1 MKLVKNATVDKWLT
15 GWAKAHFRGHDLTAP
30 VDAATRK
37 QAQGEAVTYAR
48 IFLDLAGGHHGRYWE
63 RYITARNNRVKEIRD
78 TYRAELETV
87 AKHQRRQH
95 RTTETP

>member
-48 IFLDLAGGHHGRYWE
+48 IFLDLAGGSYSRYWE
-63 RYITARNNRVKEIRD
+63 RFITARNNRVTEIRD
-78 TYRAELETV
+78 VYRAELETV
-87 AKHQRRQH
+87 AMHQRH
-95 RTTETP
+95 TTETP

>member
-1 MKLVKNATVDKWLT
+1 MKLVRNATVDKWLT
-15 GWAKAHFRGHDLTAP
+15 GWAKASIRAHDLDAA

-37 QAQGEAVTYAR
+37 QAQGEAVAYAR
-48 IFLDLAGGHHGRYWE
+48 IFLDLAGGSYGRYWE
-63 RYITARNNRVKEIRD
+63 RFLTARNNRVAEIRD

-87 AKHQRRQH
+87 AMHQR

>member
-15 GWAKAHFRGHDLTAP
+15 GWAKATIRATNLDAP

-48 IFLDLAGGHHGRYWE
+48 IFLDLAGGHHSRYWE

-78 TYRAELETV
+78 TYSAELETV
-87 AKHQRRQH
+87 AMHQR

>member
-1 MKLVKNATVDKWLT
+1 MKLVRNATVDKWLT
-15 GWAKAHFRGHDLTAP
+15 GWAKATIRATNLDAP

-63 RYITARNNRVKEIRD
+63 HYLTARNNRVKEIRD

-87 AKHQRRQH
+87 AMHQR